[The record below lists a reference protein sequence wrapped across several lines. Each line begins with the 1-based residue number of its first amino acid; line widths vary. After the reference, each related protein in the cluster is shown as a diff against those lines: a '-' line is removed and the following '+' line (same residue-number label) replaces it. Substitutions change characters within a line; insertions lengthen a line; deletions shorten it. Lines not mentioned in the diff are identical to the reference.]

1 MRRSRLEQETIIY
14 YNQAV
19 DQASVYTFDQALIR
33 RMEKLLDS
41 TPVVS
46 VLRKGEGWAEY
57 LVPKKWI
64 KVQPPRSYAPE
75 KREELRKRALANFH
89 ANKTEQ
95 EDESC

>member
-1 MRRSRLEQETIIY
+1 MSRTRLEQETIIN
-14 YNQAV
+14 YNQAEGN
-19 DQASVYTFDQALIR
+19 ASVYTFDPALIR
-33 RMEKLLDS
+33 RMEKLLGS
-41 TPVVS
+41 TTVVS

-57 LVPKKWI
+57 LVPKKWV
-64 KVQPPRSYAPE
+64 KVSPPRSYAPE